1 MSLYQKKFSFRGLVF
16 SSSPQMER
24 FCNLLNIKVVK
35 NISRNEYGVPFVRG
49 MLETMKKLVH
59 ADYYGYMNSDI
70 LLNPEVFN
78 TIPIINDNIRQG
90 NLPSSVELISQV
102 KAISYILT
110 PQNNTY
116 EEFSKYFHSIRYRGR
131 MRDIYSAVLI
141 LQ

>member
-16 SSSPQMER
+16 SPSPQMER
-24 FCNLLNIKVVK
+24 LCNLLNIKVVK

-78 TIPIINDNIRQG
+78 TIPIIN
-90 NLPSSVELISQV
+90 
-102 KAISYILT
+102 
-110 PQNNTY
+110 
-116 EEFSKYFHSIRYRGR
+116 
-131 MRDIYSAVLI
+131 
-141 LQ
+141 

>member
-16 SSSPQMER
+16 SSSQQMER

-70 LLNPEVFN
+70 LLNPNVFN

-102 KAISYILT
+102 KSLPPTFI
-110 PQNNTY
+110 PRENTY
-116 EEFSKYFHSIRYRGR
+116 EEFSKYFHSVRKRGR
-131 MRDIYSAVLI
+131 LRGSYSAVLI